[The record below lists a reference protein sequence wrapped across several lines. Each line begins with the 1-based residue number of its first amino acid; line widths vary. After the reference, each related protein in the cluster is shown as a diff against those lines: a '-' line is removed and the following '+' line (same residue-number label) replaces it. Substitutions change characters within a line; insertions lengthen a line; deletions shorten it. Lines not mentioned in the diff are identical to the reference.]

1 MTPESEKLNKR
12 RMIPP
17 WNMFDFGSDGRSEG
31 EQFGQN
37 DKGLVSY
44 DRKTKKDAFFFYK
57 AHWNPEP
64 MVYIT
69 SRRYTPRP
77 GGPTSVKVYA
87 NCESVELSVNGKTL
101 GKKSGSNKT
110 FQWDDFVLSSGRNS
124 VSVVGTKGKLQ
135 IKDSCEWTVLP
146 EGATK

>member
-1 MTPESEKLNKR
+1 
-12 RMIPP
+12 
-17 WNMFDFGSDGRSEG
+17 
-31 EQFGQN
+31 
-37 DKGLVSY
+37 
-44 DRKTKKDAFFFYK
+44 
-57 AHWNPEP
+57 

-110 FQWDDFVLSSGRNS
+110 FQWDDVVLSSGRNS
-124 VSVVGTKGKLQ
+124 VSVVGTMGKLQ
-135 IKDSCEWTVLP
+135 IKDSCEWVVVP